1 MARNL
6 GPKHRMCRRVGV
18 KLCDLSRCPVSRRN
32 YPAGIH
38 GPKGQ
43 QKMTEYGTQL
53 LEKQK
58 AKAVYGI
65 LERQLRS
72 SYDAALHHPG
82 DTGQILGQL
91 LETRL
96 DNVVFRLGLVP
107 TRSAAR
113 QAVTHGH
120 IVVNGKKLSVPSYH
134 VRGGDVIDVRERS
147 QKSPLFQEY
156 PKRVAAEMRVP
167 EWLAVEPHTFRGRVI
182 RLPAPEELQS
192 QPFRM
197 QSIVEFYSR

>member
-1 MARNL
+1 
-6 GPKHRMCRRVGV
+6 
-18 KLCDLSRCPVSRRN
+18 
-32 YPAGIH
+32 
-38 GPKGQ
+38 
-43 QKMTEYGTQL
+43 MTEYGTQL

-65 LERQLRS
+65 LERQLHN
-72 SYDAALHHPG
+72 YYAHALHHPG

-96 DNVVFRLGLVP
+96 DNVVFRLGLAQ

-120 IVVNGKKLSVPSYH
+120 VVVNGHKLSIPSYH
-134 VRGGDVIDVRERS
+134 VRGGDVIDIRERS
-147 QKSPLFQEY
+147 KASALFQEY

-182 RLPAPEELQS
+182 RLPTAEELQH

>member
-6 GPKHRMCRRVGV
+6 GPKHRLCRRVGQ
-18 KLCDLSRCPVSRRN
+18 KLCDLDRCPAVRRS

-43 QKMTEYGTQL
+43 RKLTEYGQQL

-58 AKAVYGI
+58 AKAVYGV
-65 LERQLRS
+65 LERQLRG
-72 SYDAALHHPG
+72 YYERALRREG
-82 DTGQILGQL
+82 DTGHLLASL

-96 DNVVFRLGLVP
+96 DNVVFRLGFVKS
-107 TRSAAR
+107 RAAAR

-120 IVVNGKKLSVPSYH
+120 ITVNGQRVTIPSAH
-134 VRGGDVIDVRERS
+134 VRAGDAVAVAERS
-147 QKSPLFQEY
+147 RTSPLFQEY
-156 PKRVAAEMRVP
+156 PKTAAQRRTP
-167 EWLAVEPHTFRGRVI
+167 EWLAVEPDDFRGRLV
-182 RLPAPEELQS
+182 RLPTAEDLQG

>member
-1 MARNL
+1 
-6 GPKHRMCRRVGV
+6 MCRRVGV
-18 KLCDLSRCPVSRRN
+18 KLCDLVRCPVSRRN

-43 QKMTEYGTQL
+43 PKMTEYGTQL

-65 LERQLRS
+65 LERQLRN
-72 SYDAALHHPG
+72 YYAYALHHPG
-82 DTGQILGQL
+82 DTGQMLGQL

-96 DNVVFRLGLVP
+96 DNVVFRLGLASS
-107 TRSAAR
+107 RSAAR

-120 IVVNGKKLSVPSYH
+120 IAVNGRRLSIPSYH
-134 VRGGDVIDVRERS
+134 VRGGDMIDVRERS

-156 PKRVAAEMRVP
+156 PKRVASADLRIP
-167 EWLAVEPHTFRGRVI
+167 EWLATEPHTFRGRVI
-182 RLPAPEELQS
+182 RLPTPEEIQS

>member
-6 GPKHRMCRRVGV
+6 GPKHRLCRRVGM
-18 KLCDLSRCPVSRRN
+18 KLCDLDRCPATRRS

-43 QKMTEYGTQL
+43 PKMTEYGQQL

-58 AKAVYGI
+58 AKAIYGV
-65 LERQLRS
+65 LERQLRKYYETS
-72 SYDAALHHPG
+72 IQRRG
-82 DTGQILGQL
+82 DTGHHLAAL

-96 DNVVFRLGLVP
+96 DNVVYRLGFVKS
-107 TRSAAR
+107 RAAAR

-120 IVVNGKKLSVPSYH
+120 ITMNGKRVSIPSAT
-134 VRGGDVIDVRERS
+134 VRGGDVIGVRVQSRV
-147 QKSPLFQEY
+147 SPLFSEY
-156 PKRVAAEMRVP
+156 PKRAVAVRAL
-167 EWLAVEPHTFRGRVI
+167 EWLALEPDAYQGRVI
-182 RLPAPEELQS
+182 RIPTAEDLAG

>member
-1 MARNL
+1 
-6 GPKHRMCRRVGV
+6 
-18 KLCDLSRCPVSRRN
+18 
-32 YPAGIH
+32 
-38 GPKGQ
+38 
-43 QKMTEYGTQL
+43 MTEYGTQL

-72 SYDAALHHPG
+72 YYEAALRHTG
-82 DTGQILGQL
+82 DTGQMLGQL

-96 DNVVFRLGLVP
+96 DNVVFRLGLAP
-107 TRSAAR
+107 SRSAAR

-120 IVVNGKKLSVPSYH
+120 VAVNGQKLSVPSYH
-134 VRGGDVIDVRERS
+134 VRGGDVIDIRERS

-156 PKRVAAEMRVP
+156 PKRAASADLRVP

-182 RLPAPEELQS
+182 RVPAPDELQA

>member
-6 GPKHRMCRRVGV
+6 GPKHRLCRRVGQ
-18 KLCDLSRCPVSRRN
+18 KLCDLDRCPAIRRS

-43 QKMTEYGTQL
+43 QKLTEYGQQL

-58 AKAVYGI
+58 AKGVYGV
-65 LERQLRS
+65 LERQLRKY
-72 SYDAALHHPG
+72 YDHALRREG
-82 DTGQILGQL
+82 DTGHLLGTF

-96 DNVVFRLGLVP
+96 DNVVFRLGFVKS
-107 TRSAAR
+107 RAAAR

-120 IVVNGKKLSVPSYH
+120 ITVNGRSMTIPSAH
-134 VRGGDVIDVRERS
+134 LRAGDVVAVRERS
-147 QKSPLFQEY
+147 RTSPLFQEY
-156 PKRVAAEMRVP
+156 PKSAASRRIP
-167 EWLAVEPHTFRGRVI
+167 TWLAIEPEAYQGRI
-182 RLPAPEELQS
+182 MRLPTAEDLKD

>member
-6 GPKHRMCRRVGV
+6 GPKHRLCRRIGM
-18 KLCDLSRCPVSRRN
+18 KICDLDRCPATRRA

-43 QKMTEYGTQL
+43 PKMTEYGQQL

-58 AKAVYGI
+58 AKAVYGV
-65 LERQLRS
+65 LERQLRN
-72 SYDAALHHPG
+72 YYEDALRRRG
-82 DTGQILGQL
+82 DTGHHLAQL

-96 DNVVFRLGLVP
+96 DNVVYRLGFAKS
-107 TRSAAR
+107 RAAAR

-120 IVVNGKKLSVPSYH
+120 IVVNGKRMSIPSAH
-134 VRGGDVIDVRERS
+134 VASGDAVTVRERS
-147 QKSPLFQEY
+147 RTSPLFQDY
-156 PKRVAAEMRVP
+156 PKRAAATRVP
-167 EWLAVEPHTFRGRVI
+167 DWLALEPDAYQGRVV
-182 RLPAPEELQS
+182 RVPSVEDLAG